1 MSNVSAII
9 YILIIG
15 WVVAATAVQARDSL
29 EEAADTAEVFV
40 LGEQS
45 KNEAL
50 LREISDPEQYEA
62 MEKIRAEQ
70 NIKLNENVRVDDVE
84 ITNVDGDR
92 ATAKAT
98 YSQIHNKG
106 KHQTQ
111 VYLRRVDGKWQV
123 TTPPDSSGSE

>member
-15 WVVAATAVQARDSL
+15 WLLPATAAQARDSL
-29 EEAADTAEVFV
+29 EEAADMAEVFV
-40 LGEQS
+40 YGRES

-70 NIKLNENVRVDDVE
+70 NTKLNENVRVDNVE

-92 ATAKAT
+92 ATATAT
-98 YSQIHNKG
+98 YSQIHHKG
-106 KHQTQ
+106 KQQTQ
-111 VYLRRVDGKWQV
+111 VHLRRVDGKWQV

>member
-1 MSNVSAII
+1 MANVSAII
-9 YILIIG
+9 YILISA
-15 WVVAATAVQARDSL
+15 WLLATTAAQARDSL
-29 EEAADTAEVFV
+29 EEAADMAEAFV
-40 LGEQS
+40 YGQQS

-70 NIKLNENVRVDDVE
+70 NTKLNENVRVDGVE

-98 YSQIHNKG
+98 YTQKHNKG
-106 KHQTQ
+106 KQEAQ
-111 VYLRRVDGKWQV
+111 VHLRRVDGKWQV
-123 TTPPDSSGSE
+123 TTPADSPGSE